1 MTLAEMFRA
10 EMVYRRAYC
19 PYIIYTV
26 NKGFAIDWCAF
37 RLLVLD
43 QKTSS
48 EDTTAIYKELGHFFT
63 TEDPTGLAIKTL
75 INDFLNLQL
84 NNFIFCFA
92 YFFPQIHRIIIFIQ
106 TRIFLALRVW
116 EAFGAS

>member
-1 MTLAEMFRA
+1 M
-10 EMVYRRAYC
+10 
-19 PYIIYTV
+19 

-75 INDFLNLQL
+75 INDFLNLHL
-84 NNFIFCFA
+84 NSLYFVLLIF
-92 YFFPQIHRIIIFIQ
+92 
-106 TRIFLALRVW
+106 FLKYIELLVL
-116 EAFGAS
+116 FK

>member
-1 MTLAEMFRA
+1 MFRA

-19 PYIIYTV
+19 PYIYTV

-43 QKTSS
+43 QKSSS

-92 YFFPQIHRIIIFIQ
+92 YFFPQIHRIIGFIQ
-106 TRIFLALRVW
+106 MIRENFNQHNK
-116 EAFGAS
+116 